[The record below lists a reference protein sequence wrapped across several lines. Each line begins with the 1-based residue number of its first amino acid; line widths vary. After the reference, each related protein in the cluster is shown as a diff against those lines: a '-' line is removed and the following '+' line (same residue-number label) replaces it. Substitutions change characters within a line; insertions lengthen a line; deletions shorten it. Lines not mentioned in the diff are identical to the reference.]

1 MSRAWMPFY
10 VADYLADTRRLSL
23 AEHGAYMLLIMEYWR
38 NGGLPDDDKKLA
50 RIVGVTTEEWAEIRD
65 TIADFFEDGWKHNR
79 IDREIADAND
89 AYERR
94 ASAGRKGGLAK
105 QCSSNATSNAQAM
118 LKQSQ
123 PQSDIS
129 SNEDINITST
139 SKAPDGCAVV
149 SPSKRFDDQL
159 LRTTAEAWNELAT
172 SLGLATVA
180 KLTDARK
187 VAITRRAKELV
198 EDFDFEN
205 PAEGFSEL
213 FSKIRGSPF
222 LRGNESSW
230 RCDFDWCFA
239 LSNFTKIM
247 EGKYENR
254 PQKVVSFRR

>member
-1 MSRAWMPFY
+1 MPNDPKWRVISRHSKRPVSEVVSVF
-10 VADYLADTRRLSL
+10 V
-23 AEHGAYMLLIMEYWR
+23 YMLTAASEWEHRGSLGNWNDEDVGAALDIETEHVEAIRLAMQGRVLDGDELLGWSKRQPAREDSSAERTKAWR
-38 NGGLPDDDKKLA
+38 ERKKQD
-50 RIVGVTTEEWAEIRD
+50 VTHGDAQKRDVTHCDAPEE
-65 TIADFFEDGWKHNR
+65 KR
-79 IDREIADAND
+79 IDKNID
-89 AYERR
+89 
-94 ASAGRKGGLAK
+94 
-105 QCSSNATSNAQAM
+105 
-118 LKQSQ
+118 
-123 PQSDIS
+123 
-129 SNEDINITST
+129 ITST
-139 SKAPDGCAVV
+139 SKDPDGCAVV

-205 PAEGFSEL
+205 PAAGFSE
-213 FSKIRGSPF
+213 FFAKIRGSPF
-222 LRGNESSW
+222 LRGSESSW

>member
-1 MSRAWMPFY
+1 MPLY
-10 VADYLADTRRLSL
+10 VADYLADTGHLTN
-23 AEHGAYMLLIMEYWR
+23 AEHGSYLMLIFHYWQR
-38 NGGLPDDDKKLA
+38 GGLPNDDERLASIAKAKLEQWLSMKA
-50 RIVGVTTEEWAEIRD
+50 
-65 TIADFFEDGWKHNR
+65 TIAEFFDEDWRHSR
-79 IDREIADAND
+79 IDAELEKSRI
-89 AYERR
+89 AYEKR
-94 ASAGRKGGLAK
+94 ALAGSKGGNSRK
-105 QCSSNATSNAQAM
+105 QCSSNAQAM

-123 PQSDIS
+123 SQSDIS
-129 SNEDINITST
+129 SNEDINITS
-139 SKAPDGCAVV
+139 SSLPSDGCAVA

-172 SLGLATVA
+172 SVGLATVA

-198 EDFDFEN
+198 DDFDY
-205 PAEGFSEL
+205 PDPQSGFSDL

-222 LRGNESSW
+222 LRGSESSW